1 MTSTRQTSSDL
12 GGFLRAPG
20 IPLWTTIFAG
30 VLFLV
35 GCAIGIPAILGQGA
49 DIEPL
54 VNASIGGRSLG
65 IGVAAGLAVFLRS
78 PSAYLVVFVGS
89 VVRDIGDL
97 VTELSRTDPS
107 TGILG

>member
-1 MTSTRQTSSDL
+1 M
-12 GGFLRAPG
+12 
-20 IPLWTTIFAG
+20 
-30 VLFLV
+30 
-35 GCAIGIPAILGQGA
+35 
-49 DIEPL
+49 
-54 VNASIGGRSLG
+54 G

-107 TGILG
+107 TGILGGISVFTIVGILGAVAANKAR